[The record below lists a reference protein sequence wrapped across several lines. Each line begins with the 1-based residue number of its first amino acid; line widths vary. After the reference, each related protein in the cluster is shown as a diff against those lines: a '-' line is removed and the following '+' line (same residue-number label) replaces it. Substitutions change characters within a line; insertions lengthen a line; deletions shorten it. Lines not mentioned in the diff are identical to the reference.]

1 MSVGNAARQIY
12 WLTALSNEE
21 FTPQF
26 VIMVSIYNSFWN
38 SCNDLLFTT
47 TAFSASLSSGQS
59 FPQWPLIIGALS
71 YVIGGCLETISEIQ
85 RKKFKSDPKN
95 KGKAYTGGLW
105 KYARHINYTGYALW
119 RAGYSCAGGGYVWG
133 SFMLAWSLAD
143 FTFRSIPA
151 LDKYCSERVG
161 VLEQSYFADNML
173 TSSSMVNNGP
183 NSRSRHHISL
193 SLTSTKRGEG

>member
-12 WLTALSNEE
+12 WLTVVSKEE

-26 VIMVSIYNSFWN
+26 AILVSIYNSFWN

-47 TAFSASLSSGQS
+47 TAMSASLASNQA
-59 FPQWPLIIGALS
+59 FPQWPLIIGLAS
-71 YVIGGCLETISEIQ
+71 YITGAFLETASEHQ
-85 RKKFKSDPKN
+85 RKKFKDDPKN

-119 RAGYSCAGGGYVWG
+119 RAGYSCAGGGYAWG
-133 SFMLAWSLAD
+133 AFMLAWSLAD

-151 LDKYCSERVG
+151 LDKYCSERV
-161 VLEQSYFADNML
+161 
-173 TSSSMVNNGP
+173 SSFDDWTCPDSANDYAVRTTVGRIQET
-183 NSRSRHHISL
+183 NSIQARPLCILRAEH
-193 SLTSTKRGEG
+193 